1 MFFYKKVFYQ
11 PLMVSSINKST
22 LCSGSSDHSPS
33 APHSAAPH
41 HAFLWATKC
50 SLPSLQGSVLRYF
63 PLPPADL
70 GPDSLVLTQR
80 KEEQTP
86 QAAGGRSWARACR
99 SGREGCRGGE
109 PINQP
114 VTRSSLGPS
123 PTPYRASVPGPAA
136 QRGPRKGRGEDRRL
150 YCVAIKD
157 VKMELTPFGGPSP
170 GEVTHHRSQEQGLS
184 AARTGRHG
192 EAEGKGQP
200 G

>member
-63 PLPPADL
+63 LLPPADL

-99 SGREGCRGGE
+99 SGREGLQRRGAH
-109 PINQP
+109 QSACHP
-114 VTRSSLGPS
+114 VFAGPLPHSLPGLGPRPSS
-123 PTPYRASVPGPAA
+123 PAGS
-136 QRGPRKGRGEDRRL
+136 QKRKGRRQASL
-150 YCVAIKD
+150 LC
-157 VKMELTPFGGPSP
+157 SN
-170 GEVTHHRSQEQGLS
+170 
-184 AARTGRHG
+184 
-192 EAEGKGQP
+192 
-200 G
+200 